1 MRFSDLSSDVCT
13 SDLLAMHEQM
23 RDFLELALRGDIENV
38 VAAVVQ
44 VIAAAADRAQ
54 RGVAASRAG
63 QRDGFFR
70 LERRGGGFSHR
81 AVLLLWATRLTSS
94 STRTMRRACFQ
105 MRASRCGHTARRGSD
120 RKSVV

>member
-1 MRFSDLSSDVCT
+1 
-13 SDLLAMHEQM
+13 MHEQM

-54 RGVAASRAG
+54 RGVAGSRAG

-70 LERRGGGFSHR
+70 LDRRGGGFSYR
-81 AVLLLWATRLTSS
+81 VVLLFWSTRLTFS
-94 STRTMRRACFQ
+94 STRNMRRDCFSI
-105 MRASRCGHTARRGSD
+105 RDRSEGRRVGKECV
-120 RKSVV
+120 R

>member
-1 MRFSDLSSDVCT
+1 
-13 SDLLAMHEQM
+13 MHEQM

-54 RGVAASRAG
+54 RGVAGSRAG

-81 AVLLLWATRLTSS
+81 EVLLLWATRLTSS
-94 STRTMRRACFQ
+94 STRTMRQ
-105 MRASRCGHTARRGSD
+105 IGRASGRERVCPY
-120 RKSVV
+120 V